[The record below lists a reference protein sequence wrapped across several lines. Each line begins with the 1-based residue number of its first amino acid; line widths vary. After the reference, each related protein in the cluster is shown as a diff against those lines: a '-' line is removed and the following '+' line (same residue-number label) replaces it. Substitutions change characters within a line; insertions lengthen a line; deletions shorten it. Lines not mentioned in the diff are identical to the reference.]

1 MSASLSKSGYLAALQ
16 CPRRLWLEA
25 HAPERAAPPDGITTA
40 IRDEARAIGRA
51 AHALFPG
58 GQEVPWGLADAVERT
73 RELLARPD
81 VPAVYEAAFES
92 ASSAVATS
100 ISSTARWERGI

>member
-51 AHALFPG
+51 QPRHQRAAD
-58 GQEVPWGLADAVERT
+58 QEQDRAKPQVSVQRT
-73 RELLARPD
+73 P
-81 VPAVYEAAFES
+81 P
-92 ASSAVATS
+92 
-100 ISSTARWERGI
+100 RGTP